1 MKRISVIAILLCFLV
16 PAVVLAADM
25 GKRDIFKFGEAE
37 WISETEITVPIS
49 VVHDEDLV
57 AMDIPLEWSDGV
69 TLTNVSFA
77 DTRVDYFDIK
87 IANIDEETNRVLIGL
102 ISMVYERKETLRP
115 GNGTIAELTFRVDDV
130 TLDQFEITPFTATA
144 PGPGHSL
151 SLVYNDWSSGK
162 PIVDHVNPQVEG
174 STILLTKNP
183 SGIDNGAIVPTSY
196 SLGQNFPNPFN
207 PSTTLA
213 YSLKT
218 AGHVQ
223 LHIFNVLGQNVRT
236 LVDEYQDANNY
247 TKLWDGRDNNGNVV
261 ASGIYMYRIQ
271 SGDFTDIKKMV
282 MMK

>member
-1 MKRISVIAILLCFLV
+1 MKRVSLIAILLCFLV

-77 DTRVDYFDIK
+77 DTRIDYFDVK
-87 IANIDEETNRVLIGL
+87 IANINEETNRVLIGL

-115 GNGTIAELTFRVDDV
+115 GDGTIAELTFRVDDV
-130 TLDQFEITPFTATA
+130 TLDQFDITPFKATK
-144 PGPGHSL
+144 PGHSL
-151 SLVYNDWSSGK
+151 SLVYNDWSTGK
-162 PIVDHVNPQVEG
+162 PLVDHVNPQVEG
-174 STILLTKNP
+174 NTVLLTKNP
-183 SGIDNGAIVPTSY
+183 SDIDNGAIVPTSY

-247 TKLWDGRDNNGNVV
+247 TKLWDGRDNNGTVV
-261 ASGIYMYRIQ
+261 ASGIYMYRIK

-282 MMK
+282 LMK

>member
-1 MKRISVIAILLCFLV
+1 MKRVSVIAILLCFLV
-16 PAVVLAADM
+16 PVVVLAADM

-37 WISETEITVPIS
+37 WISETEITVPIT

-57 AMDIPLEWSDGV
+57 AMDIPLEWSEGV

-77 DTRVDYFDIK
+77 DTRVDYFDVK
-87 IANIDEETNRVLIGL
+87 IANINEETNRVLIGL
-102 ISMVYERKETLRP
+102 ISMVYERKETLGP
-115 GNGTIAELTFRVDDV
+115 GDGIIAELTFRVDDA
-130 TLDQFEITPFTATA
+130 TLDQFEITPFKATS

-162 PIVDHVNPQVEG
+162 PLVDHVNPQVEG
-174 STILLTKNP
+174 NTVLLTKNP
-183 SGIDNGAIVPTSY
+183 SDPGGAIVPTSY

-207 PSTTLA
+207 PSTTMA

-218 AGHVQ
+218 AGHVR
-223 LHIFNVLGQNVRT
+223 LDIFNILGQNVCT

-247 TKLWDGRDNNGNVV
+247 TKLWDGRDDNGNVV
-261 ASGIYMYRIQ
+261 ASGIYMYRIK

-282 MMK
+282 LMK